1 MINQRCHVAKGMVED
16 LILKYE
22 RGEISRLE
30 FVSKLRYRYR
40 KWHVI
45 EVWTNCDKTNN

>member
-1 MINQRCHVAKGMVED
+1 VTNQISHVAKGLVED

-30 FVSKLRYRYR
+30 FVAKLSYRYR
-40 KWHVI
+40 K
-45 EVWTNCDKTNN
+45 

>member
-1 MINQRCHVAKGMVED
+1 MKCFSPATVTNQRNHVAKGLVED
-16 LILKYE
+16 LTLKYE

-40 KWHVI
+40 K
-45 EVWTNCDKTNN
+45 